1 MDKIESFCLQFLGL
15 EETKKK
21 MGLGEH
27 SRKYK
32 EIQLAGCC
40 AAGEAAALA
49 GAVSLT
55 AGQGGALVAR

>member
-1 MDKIESFCLQFLGL
+1 MDKIESFCLPRNGGD
-15 EETKKK
+15 KKK
-21 MGLGEH
+21 KIGLGEH